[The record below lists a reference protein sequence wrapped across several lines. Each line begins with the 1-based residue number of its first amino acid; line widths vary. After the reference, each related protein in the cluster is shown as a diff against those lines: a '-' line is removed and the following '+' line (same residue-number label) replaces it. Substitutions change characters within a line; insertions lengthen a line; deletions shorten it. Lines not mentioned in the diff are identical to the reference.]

1 MDGFLLINKPCG
13 PSSFQIVSRI
23 RRALHVKKVGHAGTL
38 DPMASG
44 LLVVA
49 LGNATRLI
57 QYIPSEP
64 KVYQFGIQFGK
75 QTDTLDS
82 EGVVLCQSD
91 IIPGE
96 SELRVVLQKFLGEQ
110 EQQPPAFSALKINGV
125 RAYDLARKGKDVQLE
140 PRKINIYS
148 IQLLEYDLQTAQA
161 KLEVQCSGGTYVRV
175 LARDIAAELGTCG
188 YASFI
193 NRLGVG
199 NFNVSSAVNLESC
212 TNLEKYVISVKEVF
226 DKLPSVEVTTNQND
240 LINDGRDIELSENF
254 QSALNMVFAYKNQK
268 LLAILK
274 HKEGSVYHPAHV
286 FRIDE

>member
-13 PSSFQIVSRI
+13 PSSFQIVSKI

-38 DPMASG
+38 DPLASG
-44 LLVVA
+44 LLVIA
-49 LGNATRLI
+49 LGNATRLL

-91 IIPGE
+91 IIPQE
-96 SELRVVLQKFLGEQ
+96 SELRAVLQRFSGEQ
-110 EQQPPAFSALKINGV
+110 VQQPPAFSALKINGV
-125 RAYDLARKGKDVQLE
+125 RAYELARKGKDVQLE
-140 PRKINIYS
+140 PRKINIFS
-148 IQLLEYDLQTAQA
+148 IQLLGYDLQAAQA
-161 KLEVQCSGGTYVRV
+161 SLEVQCSGGTYVRV

-188 YASFI
+188 YAAFI

-199 NFNVSSAVNLESC
+199 KFNVSSAVSLENC
-212 TNLEKYVISVKEVF
+212 TNLEECVIPVKDVF
-226 DKLPSVEVTTNQND
+226 DNLPSVEVTANQND
-240 LINDGRDIELSENF
+240 LINDGRDIELSENY